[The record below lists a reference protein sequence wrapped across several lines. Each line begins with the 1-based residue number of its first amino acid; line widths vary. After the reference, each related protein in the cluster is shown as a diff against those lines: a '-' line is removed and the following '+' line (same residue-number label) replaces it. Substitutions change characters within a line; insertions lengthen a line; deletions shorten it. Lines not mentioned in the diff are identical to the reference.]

1 MPQVAGRILERDF
14 QDGAE
19 LKKGQLLFTIDP
31 RPFQAQLDAAQ
42 AQLAQSRAALD
53 LANSQLKMYST
64 LADTR
69 AVSQMD
75 FETKKNAVEV
85 DKALIQAGEAAVE
98 NAKLNLEYCY
108 IHSPIDGR
116 AGARLADAGNIV
128 QANTTAMLSIQ
139 RLDPIYAD
147 FTVTEND
154 LAEVRAEMARGT
166 LKTLVRLPS
175 DPEGRERAGTLTF
188 LDNAVQN
195 GSGTVS
201 LRATV
206 PNGDRHFW
214 PGQFVTVRLI
224 LATQKSA
231 VLIPSQAT
239 QISQQGPYVFV
250 IKPDDTAE
258 LRQVTLGLRQGDD
271 VVVTH
276 GVTLVPGAKVRI
288 QQATP
293 GAPPPGQ
300 QPGPDGKPAG
310 GKS

>member
-1 MPQVAGRILERDF
+1 
-14 QDGAE
+14 
-19 LKKGQLLFTIDP
+19 
-31 RPFQAQLDAAQ
+31 
-42 AQLAQSRAALD
+42 
-53 LANSQLKMYST
+53 
-64 LADTR
+64 
-69 AVSQMD
+69 
-75 FETKKNAVEV
+75 
-85 DKALIQAGEAAVE
+85 
-98 NAKLNLEYCY
+98 
-108 IHSPIDGR
+108 
-116 AGARLADAGNIV
+116 
-128 QANTTAMLSIQ
+128 MLSIQ

-188 LDNAVQN
+188 LDNAVQA

-206 PNGDRHFW
+206 PNADRHFW

-224 LATQKSA
+224 LETQKNA

-276 GVTLVPGAKVRI
+276 GVAAGERVVLAGQLTLVPGAKVRI

-293 GAPPPGQ
+293 GAPPLGQ
-300 QPGPDGKPAG
+300 QPAPDSKPAG